1 MKTFFQ
7 LVSKSLFSTSGVFLM
22 ILIAFALSLAIP
34 SVEPIMTKLG
44 FETKTALKGEATL
57 LKAQRDQAVQSNK
70 SLAKSLDEVTRQHE
84 QTQRQLEEHRKDVKV
99 VEKVMAATEVKH
111 RAKSNVAFANIKKT
125 STSEDGRLTY
135 EAAAIE
141 AHSAVQID
149 ALHEAFEALYDNTQI
164 TEKV

>member
-22 ILIAFALSLAIP
+22 VLIAFVLSLAIP

-57 LKAQRDQAVQSNK
+57 LKAQRDQVVQSNK
-70 SLAKSLDEVTRQHE
+70 SLTKSLEQLTRQHE
-84 QTQRQLEEHRKDVKV
+84 QTQRQLAEHRKDVKV
-99 VEKVMAATEVKH
+99 VEKVTAATEVKH
-111 RAKSNVAFANIKKT
+111 RAKSKAAFANVKKT
-125 STSEDGRLTY
+125 STSEDGKLTY

-141 AHSAVQID
+141 VHSVVQID
-149 ALHEAFEALYDNTQI
+149 ALHEAFDALYGNTQI